1 MTPSFQGCAVRV
13 AESDVWESVSQQV
26 DQRRDSFDYALTYLL
41 ERESMI
47 NPFDG
52 KMDRLTSDAA
62 ALFAVPFLP

>member
-1 MTPSFQGCAVRV
+1 MT
-13 AESDVWESVSQQV
+13 ESDVWESVSQQV

-47 NPFDG
+47 NPSDG
-52 KMDRLTSDAA
+52 RMDRLTSDAA

>member
-1 MTPSFQGCAVRV
+1 MT
-13 AESDVWESVSQQV
+13 ESDVWESVSQHV

-47 NPFDG
+47 NPSDG

-62 ALFAVPFLP
+62 ALFVVPFLT